1 MAAYFSLDSMLKARE
16 VWVEIHNENKRSNK
30 LYKHGN
36 NLIGSVRHGTANR
49 KTNELMRNAQPGDFV
64 VHINTTRNK
73 RFIDG
78 FSTVQR
84 KFSLRDKDS
93 RPIYFIPLYDY
104 VATNIPFDLFIEE
117 FAGEIIAER
126 KPRYYPFQLK
136 DGRIDPAQSYFRRAS
151 RALIRHFVSAIRDRL
166 GLYVV
171 RNEQSEDINAIVD
184 DPNIDET
191 TRTALIKARLG
202 QDIFRTRLEQKWDNK
217 CAVTN
222 CVTRTILKAS
232 HIRSWRS
239 SNNRERLD
247 GNNGLLLVAHL
258 DALFDVGLISFDD
271 NGEMIVSG
279 RINLFDQEC
288 LNLGGKLTKQPW
300 PELTAYLAEHRKQH
314 KEEF

>member
-126 KPRYYPFQLK
+126 KPRYY
-136 DGRIDPAQSYFRRAS
+136 
-151 RALIRHFVSAIRDRL
+151 
-166 GLYVV
+166 
-171 RNEQSEDINAIVD
+171 
-184 DPNIDET
+184 
-191 TRTALIKARLG
+191 
-202 QDIFRTRLEQKWDNK
+202 
-217 CAVTN
+217 
-222 CVTRTILKAS
+222 
-232 HIRSWRS
+232 
-239 SNNRERLD
+239 
-247 GNNGLLLVAHL
+247 
-258 DALFDVGLISFDD
+258 
-271 NGEMIVSG
+271 
-279 RINLFDQEC
+279 
-288 LNLGGKLTKQPW
+288 
-300 PELTAYLAEHRKQH
+300 
-314 KEEF
+314 